1 MNCTKKILLYNPFPY
16 HYEIIESCIIKIHE
30 IFDYEIF
37 NRNKVNIEFVIQ
49 YYSESSFE
57 MYLLEKYK
65 DKIDITFIGIE
76 SKFLYINLPINDI
89 KYDYVLYITT
99 SLYYLKELMKKVKNK
114 SRFICHDFSICHDY
128 VQDFFTDFN
137 SCDESLEMYKKNVIF
152 LTPIAKNFKNL
163 VCDTLPFTENK
174 KKNQL
179 PIYVI
184 QGNLDERRRDF
195 ELIKKLLDKC
205 DLSINNLPFKI
216 KLVGRGS
223 LPCILN
229 KVEYEKYLICKSD
242 LNFIDYHKEF
252 LDAYCILTLISKEMY
267 PQYYEK
273 RLTSSINYGR
283 AYKLYFLMDEELNDI
298 YKEEKAF
305 TYNSKSFDSFYG
317 KFQDSL
323 NNFYKQM

>member
-1 MNCTKKILLYNPFPY
+1 MNCNNKKILLYNPFPY

-30 IFDYEIF
+30 IFDYEILNN
-37 NRNKVNIEFVIQ
+37 NRNKVNIEFFIQ
-49 YYSESSFE
+49 YHPEPSFE

-65 DKIDITFIGIE
+65 DKINITFIGIE

-99 SLYYLKELMKKVKNK
+99 SLYYLKELMKKLKNK
-114 SRFICHDFSICHDY
+114 SRFICHDFS
-128 VQDFFTDFN
+128 QDFFTDFN
-137 SCDESLEMYKKNVIF
+137 CCDESLEIYKKNVIF

-216 KLVGRGS
+216 KLVGRGP
-223 LPCILN
+223 LPGILN

-252 LDAYCILTLISKEMY
+252 LDAYCILPLISKEMF

-283 AYKLYFLMDEELNDI
+283 AYELHFLMDKELNDI

-305 TYNSKSFDSFYG
+305 VYDSKSFDSFYS

>member
-16 HYEIIESCIIKIHE
+16 HYEIIESCMVKVNE
-30 IFDYEIF
+30 IFDYEILNN
-37 NRNKVNIEFVIQ
+37 NRNKINIKFEIQ
-49 YYSESSFE
+49 YHPEPSFE
-57 MYLLEKYK
+57 IYLLEKYK
-65 DKIDITFIGIE
+65 DKIDIDITFIAIE

-114 SRFICHDFSICHDY
+114 SRFICHDFCPDS
-128 VQDFFTDFN
+128 FN
-137 SCDESLEMYKKNVIF
+137 DSYKDLEYNKKNILF
-152 LTPIAKNFKNL
+152 LTPIAKNFKSL
-163 VCDTLPFTENK
+163 VCDILPFVENI
-174 KKNQL
+174 KKNKV

-184 QGNLDERRRDF
+184 QGNLDVSRRYF
-195 ELIKKLLDKC
+195 ELLKKLLDKC
-205 DLSINNLPFKI
+205 DFELPFKI
-216 KLVGRGS
+216 KLVGRGP

-252 LDAYCILTLISKEMY
+252 LDAYCILPLISKEMY

-273 RLTSSINYGR
+273 RLTSSMNYGK
-283 AYKLYFLMDEELNDI
+283 AYKLYFLIDNDLNDI
-298 YKEEKAF
+298 YKEKKAF
-305 TYNSKSFDSFYG
+305 VYDSKSFESFYS
-317 KFQDSL
+317 KFKESL